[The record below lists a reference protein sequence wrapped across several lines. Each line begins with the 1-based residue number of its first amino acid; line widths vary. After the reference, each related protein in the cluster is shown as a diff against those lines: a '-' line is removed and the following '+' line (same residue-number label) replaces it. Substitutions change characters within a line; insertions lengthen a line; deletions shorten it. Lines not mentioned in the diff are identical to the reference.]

1 MVHIFL
7 FVEIEQIWI
16 EIQVSETSSF
26 HRIIEALCTMK
37 EIHISTEDAL
47 VYEKETWQR
56 CDMDVALYSLN
67 VQNGMVFAVY

>member
-1 MVHIFL
+1 
-7 FVEIEQIWI
+7 
-16 EIQVSETSSF
+16 
-26 HRIIEALCTMK
+26 MK